1 MTTTATTAKGKK
13 LRKQQEK
20 SLRRKSRGFITEEK
34 RVNTKTVFDPEVDAA
49 DVEEEVDDQDA
60 STKPNDQ
67 GVADGSI
74 PVEANESGDE
84 DEEDETVEEV
94 TKSAAKEALDTL
106 QEQEAKAVAG
116 VSKQRH
122 RKKRAASP
130 PPPKQGEDKEL
141 EGDDLDESFF
151 EQLDAE
157 KLQQKQANKRAKQQ
171 DPVKRQGKHITF
183 DASGDDPERQAKV
196 GDELYVQVLSENPQ
210 EQLQQQHPQRTIHQL
225 IIASGQ
231 VPPTEKQ
238 KRKTRLPADEGKDS
252 KNNNNE
258 QKKSTSLAGWVRS
271 AKMQRL
277 SFGSRRTGQAA
288 VNFVKR

>member
-20 SLRRKSRGFITEEK
+20 TLRRKSRGFITEEK

-49 DVEEEVDDQDA
+49 DVEDVDDHDAITKPDDQD
-60 STKPNDQ
+60 
-67 GVADGSI
+67 VIDGSI
-74 PVEANESGDE
+74 PVEEKESGDE
-84 DEEDETVEEV
+84 DDEDEPVEEV

-130 PPPKQGEDKEL
+130 LPPKQGEDKEL

-151 EQLDAE
+151 DQLEAE

-196 GDELYVQVLSENPQ
+196 GDELYVQVLLENPQ
-210 EQLQQQHPQRTIHQL
+210 EALLQQHPQRSIHQL

-238 KRKTRLPADEGKDS
+238 KRKMRLPADEGKDS

-258 QKKSTSLAGWVRS
+258 QKKSPSLPGWVRS